1 MIIQTQIV
9 QGDGFIEAIQDN
21 LREVSL
27 QPSEWSQFADSVR
40 QVAESRE
47 RKAGAFTKF
56 VHAMNKKKHSIF
68 LDAANIAFFNT
79 MKLMKGDP
87 NDGDERFQWPQVIK
101 VYDLVRE
108 TFPESRVMVIA
119 HNYRCRDQFVRTADS
134 RKFIERL
141 QVCLTRCWASCHR
154 CRCNAHAEY

>member
-1 MIIQTQIV
+1 VIIQTRII
-9 QGDGFIEAIQDN
+9 QGDGFIEPIQDN

-27 QPSEWSQFADSVR
+27 EPEEWNQFANSVR
-40 QVAESRE
+40 EIAESRE

-56 VHAMNKKKHSIF
+56 VHAVEKKKHSIF

-79 MKLMKGDP
+79 MKFMKGGP
-87 NDGDERFQWPQVIK
+87 KDGDERFQWPQVIK
-101 VYDLVRE
+101 VYNLVRE

-119 HNYRCRDQFVRTADS
+119 HNYRCRDQFVRTPDS

-141 QVCLTRCWASCHR
+141 QVRLARCWGIMVWLQV
-154 CRCNAHAEY
+154 